1 MSEQFKAILTTI
13 VRKRVDVRDQE
24 LGVIHLI
31 FRSPEFVS
39 IQNHD
44 LIKIRGEKY
53 WIFSDQFEK
62 VSLVL

>member
-1 MSEQFKAILTTI
+1 MSEQFKATLTTT
-13 VRKRVDVRDQE
+13 VRERIDVRDKE

-39 IQNHD
+39 IQNDD